1 MTATMSEKKGLSD
14 LDEDLLI
21 KAYRDAVRL
30 KLHKDF
36 ISLLLEEIVRRNI
49 ELKSI
54 RERR

>member
-1 MTATMSEKKGLSD
+1 MSEKKGLSD